1 MARHLMLQFEAPL
14 MAFGGVLID
23 NYGMTRDFPAAS
35 MLTGLLANA
44 LGWRRQDRQQHQELQ
59 DRLVFA
65 AGLVRE
71 SDGGVLQDTQNARLH
86 QKDQAWT
93 TSGVPQGRETSP
105 SYKGVD
111 AETPERGKFLLQRRY
126 RDYLADARVL
136 IALRLTPPEPFP
148 TLDQLCQALISP
160 ARPLFLG
167 RKACPPSQPV
177 LMPDSQR
184 WIEAGNAYEA
194 LCLSEETDGSCRA
207 LWPEGEGPPG
217 QRQIALCDERDW
229 HAGLHGGTRRISLGR
244 TADASGKEV
253 S

>member
-23 NYGMTRDFPAAS
+23 NYGRTRDFPAAS

-44 LGWRRQDRQQHQELQ
+44 LGWQRQDRKEHQELQ
-59 DRLVFA
+59 NRLVFA
-65 AGLVRE
+65 AGIVRE

-111 AETPERGKFLLQRRY
+111 SETPQRGKYLLQRRY
-126 RDYLADARVL
+126 RDYLADARILV
-136 IALRLTPPEPFP
+136 ALRLVPPAVSP
-148 TLDQLCQALISP
+148 TLEQLCRALLTP

-167 RKACPPSQPV
+167 RKACAPSRP
-177 LMPDSQR
+177 LLPAESAR
-184 WIEAGNAYEA
+184 WIEADSAYDA
-194 LCLSEETDGSCRA
+194 LCLSEEIDETCRA
-207 LWPEGEGPPG
+207 LWPETDGPEGE
-217 QRQIALCDERDW
+217 RRLAICDERDW
-229 HAGLHGGTRRISLGR
+229 LAGLHGGTRYVRLGR
-244 TADASGKEV
+244 THPPEVKE
-253 S
+253 SS